1 MHIHEPFFGAFISIL
16 IHGALQVLKQ
26 DLADSYEP
34 PFKSCVEQ
42 GKASSLMCAY
52 NLVNGIPNCA
62 NYKLLT
68 TIARGQW
75 GFQGYIVSDCDAV
88 SIMHTKQGYAKEP
101 EDAVAATL
109 RAGN

>member
-1 MHIHEPFFGAFISIL
+1 MDVNTQLISTCICGLCYYPFSPLKAFISVL
-16 IHGALQVLKQ
+16 MHGAIQVMKQ

-62 NYKLLT
+62 NFDLLT
-68 TIARGQW
+68 TTAREHW
-75 GFQGYIVSDCDAV
+75 GFQG
-88 SIMHTKQGYAKEP
+88 
-101 EDAVAATL
+101 
-109 RAGN
+109 